1 MGSLLGRVL
10 ASIDGDC
17 DISTD
22 GTDDE
27 SKDGLADVVIDGI
40 NDGDKLIT
48 CCGNSEGL
56 SDI

>member
-1 MGSLLGRVL
+1 MGIETEINVSN
-10 ASIDGDC
+10 
-17 DISTD
+17 
-22 GTDDE
+22 
-27 SKDGLADVVIDGI
+27 DGLADIVSDGI